1 MHGCKKKKVVDVWI
15 VSSGTIFW
23 RSSTLFLFFC
33 VGDFQV
39 LTRGSE
45 LKIFFAFMCN
55 RIDILSGK
63 KKKQIKKQILQFGR
77 PPDELSSQHVFCS
90 EQPNP
95 HHLFPDLRVCLSFVL
110 QAFFL
115 IFILFFL
122 KTNITWVEV
131 PDVGSWTHTEKCIF
145 LSATLTHSCK
155 VTLTNIYSAGC
166 FPVMDYPSE
175 ARL

>member
-1 MHGCKKKKVVDVWI
+1 MFESCLRGLF
-15 VSSGTIFW
+15 SGGAQ
-23 RSSTLFLFFC
+23 RSFFFLRGRLSGFDSRLRAQIFFC
-33 VGDFQV
+33 VHVQSYRYF
-39 LTRGSE
+39 E
-45 LKIFFAFMCN
+45 WE
-55 RIDILSGK
+55 

-131 PDVGSWTHTEKCIF
+131 PDVGSWTHTEKCRF

>member
-1 MHGCKKKKVVDVWI
+1 MNRVFGDY
-15 VSSGTIFW
+15 
-23 RSSTLFLFFC
+23 FLAELNALSFFC

-45 LKIFFAFMCN
+45 LKFFFAFMCN

>member
-1 MHGCKKKKVVDVWI
+1 MHGCKKKSRGCLNRVFGDYFLAELNAL
-15 VSSGTIFW
+15 SFFLRGRLSGFDSRLRAQI
-23 RSSTLFLFFC
+23 FFC
-33 VGDFQV
+33 IHVQSYRYF
-39 LTRGSE
+39 E
-45 LKIFFAFMCN
+45 WE
-55 RIDILSGK
+55 

-122 KTNITWVEV
+122 KTNIT
-131 PDVGSWTHTEKCIF
+131 
-145 LSATLTHSCK
+145 
-155 VTLTNIYSAGC
+155 
-166 FPVMDYPSE
+166 
-175 ARL
+175 